1 MKISEFIQKYDPS
14 DQFNVLIKTYEQV
27 EFAWNNQLKL
37 DHVKRSKKKSVVV
50 TGMGGSA
57 ISGDLMQNYL
67 LDELNLPFMV
77 NRSYS
82 LPPFLNKNTLLIVS
96 SYSGNTE
103 ETLSV
108 FNSALKQKCR
118 MVCITTG
125 GKLEKLATKNKIPV
139 VKILAGF
146 HPRYALGLS
155 FFSLLN
161 ILQKLKLIPN
171 QDSIVKTIIKLLKEK
186 GAYYSTQNNIAIN
199 YAEQILGYIPV
210 IYSAVDITSAIGY
223 RFKCQFNENSKL
235 HAFHNT
241 LPEANHNEVIGWET
255 STESQFRTR
264 LINILDKTYHPQIKK
279 RFRITSELIT
289 ENRAEV
295 INLESSEKKLKVR
308 LMDLI
313 YLCDWITYYT
323 AILRGYDPAEIK
335 NIDLL
340 KEKLSN

>member
-1 MKISEFIQKYDPS
+1 MKISELIQKYDPTN
-14 DQFNVLIKTYEQV
+14 QFEVLVKTYEQV
-27 EFAWNNQLKL
+27 EFAWNNNFKL
-37 DHVKRSKKKSVVV
+37 DHLKNSKIKSIIV

-67 LDELNLPFMV
+67 LDELDLPFSV

-82 LPPFLNKNTLLIVS
+82 VPPSLNKDTLLIVS

-108 FNSALKQKCR
+108 FNSALKQKCK
-118 MVCITTG
+118 MICITTG
-125 GKLEKLATKNKIPV
+125 GKLEKLAVKNQIPV
-139 VKILAGF
+139 VKIIAGF

-155 FFSLLN
+155 FFSLLK
-161 ILQKLKLIPN
+161 ILQKLKLIPK
-171 QDSIVKTIIKLLKEK
+171 QDSIVKTIINLWKEK
-186 GAYYSTQNNIAIN
+186 GKYYSRQNNIAIG

-210 IYSAVDITSAIGY
+210 IYSAADITSAVGY

-235 HAFHNT
+235 HAFHNI
-241 LPEANHNEVIGWET
+241 LPEADHNEIIGWEAF
-255 STESQFRTR
+255 TETQFRTK
-264 LINILDKTYHPQIKK
+264 LINILDKSYHPQIKR
-279 RFRITSELIT
+279 RFQITSELIT
-289 ENRAEV
+289 QSKAEV
-295 INLESSEKKLKVR
+295 INLESNERKLKVR

-323 AILRGYDPAEIK
+323 AILRGYDPAEIR